1 MRKLYVGLLALVFI
15 SPAVA
20 QTPAPATP
28 PVATDVTAA
37 DVQTFIDALPRDAVS
52 DRPIRTV
59 EVTGD
64 YRVGVYGVFRPK
76 AFPGGANLHP
86 VNTTEIY
93 YMLKG
98 TATLVTGG
106 ALREPTQA
114 PSPSTSMRGSGIEGG
129 VSRRVGPGDVI
140 IIPGHTPHW
149 FSALETDIEYLIFR
163 PDPDNRLRPEQ
174 RLQSADDQSPLA
186 EHRRAY

>member
-1 MRKLYVGLLALVFI
+1 MRKALTVAFALLSPI
-15 SPAVA
+15 SAEA
-20 QTPAPATP
+20 QTLAPATL

-37 DVQTFIDALPRDAVS
+37 QIQAFIDALPRDAVS

-64 YRVGVYGVFRPK
+64 YRVGVYGVYRPQE
-76 AFPGGANLHP
+76 FPGGANLHR

-93 YMLKG
+93 YMLSG

-106 ALREPTQA
+106 TITEPA
-114 PSPSTSMRGSGIEGG
+114 DANPSWQRGSGIEGG
-129 VSRRVGPGDVI
+129 ASRRVGPGDVI

-149 FSALETDIEYLIFR
+149 FSELDSDIEYLIFR
-163 PDPDNRLRPEQ
+163 PVPDSRIPLR
-174 RLQSADDQSPLA
+174 
-186 EHRRAY
+186 

>member
-1 MRKLYVGLLALVFI
+1 MRKALTLAFALLSPI
-15 SPAVA
+15 SAEA
-20 QTPAPATP
+20 QTLAPATL

-37 DVQTFIDALPRDAVS
+37 QIQAFIDALPRDAVS

-64 YRVGVYGVFRPK
+64 YRVGVYGVYRPQE
-76 AFPGGANLHP
+76 FPGGANLHR

-93 YMLKG
+93 YMLSG

-106 ALREPTQA
+106 TITEPA
-114 PSPSTSMRGSGIEGG
+114 DANPSWQRGSGIEGG
-129 VSRRVGPGDVI
+129 ASRRVGPGDVI

-149 FSALETDIEYLIFR
+149 FSELDSDIEYLIFR
-163 PDPDNRLRPEQ
+163 PDPDSRIPLR
-174 RLQSADDQSPLA
+174 
-186 EHRRAY
+186 